1 MDPAVQERQDNEV
14 EAIKAIFVDEFE
26 TITTQNV
33 WKVAPAGP
41 ARPHFRLRL
50 SPSAEH
56 TAIKTQVHLDLEV
69 KFTRNYPHEV
79 PELTL
84 GKSTGVDRGQLP
96 TLLATLRTKAREL
109 RGQEMVYELATFVQD
124 WLASNHSVKVIAG
137 PLAAGVPSS
146 YERMQSRHELERQQ
160 QVSQLRL
167 REIQEQKAREK
178 EAEHQSA
185 QLEMHLE
192 RENARRAQLKEAW
205 KRARAARE
213 ANGLGGVAGTT
224 CPWAQ
229 LIDVPVADGASE
241 VALAAL
247 VPAGRRFH
255 LGRAVALAPEL
266 PDSPIFDSLV
276 ILRRLS
282 ATVVTAPS
290 GKQGDLSI
298 CPSQVV
304 RLLCSDAHSE
314 LLIMA
319 HVLRTTNAGA
329 AASLLEDLRELAVTC
344 TLATD
349 HPHICTFYDFLIHHD
364 DNTWSFLALEEACPD
379 GTLERLITQC
389 RKLEI
394 NLACSYV
401 AQILDALAHLHRT
414 TSHDCVDLTHILVT
428 SDGAVKLSCVTAA
441 MGSRGPAWPPAWQTD
456 LEDARGRDIYH
467 VALVFLVLVIGPTV
481 LEWYTPATVMSLWQ
495 ADGGPAGTAG
505 AGSTRSTPTAPR
517 GNGADRSP
525 GEGLA
530 AKEAREILH
539 RIPKSLKEALASMLT
554 HTHRP
559 AAQLAIYFAS
569 LARRVQ
575 PLAGQ
580 VALDS
585 LAAIHV
591 APTLPL
597 GTSPHTGGFLSQMV
611 GASAGATAAPSRYKS
626 DFEEVEYVGHGG
638 FGQVVK
644 ARNKLDGRV
653 YAIKTVRLSRDD
665 NENRKLLR
673 EVRTLSRLS
682 SVRCVRYYQAWI
694 EDAQGMW
701 MEGSSDEDDEETSC
715 GNDDTESSESESESS
730 SDDESRGGS
739 DDDDES
745 EEESTSAG
753 NGPFWATR
761 PSSSGTDSASSGF
774 STSDSSGRDNA
785 AAMNE
790 ARLMFAS
797 DPDDELDW
805 ISFDRSKSFKRRPQQ
820 PRQGKG
826 AASRRVSTDSESESD
841 SEPSTRRGRGRGR
854 PGPGPGPRA
863 IPMPQRRRTRT
874 GTTLSSGDAA
884 SGDSLGSSQKNLFI
898 QMEYCENRTL
908 SDVIEQGITA
918 NEAWRLFHQ
927 IVEGLVHIHSQGMI
941 HRDVK
946 PKNIFL
952 DADNNVKIGDFG
964 LATTFL
970 FTAAQSL
977 DVLEGSMGNLSVSRG
992 AGTAPRPIPGTEI
1005 KIEDTQRSL
1014 TSDVGTALYVA
1025 PELKSGHSKYN
1036 QKVDIYS
1043 LGIILFE
1050 LFHRFSTGMERAT
1063 TLLRLRQPEIIFP
1076 PEFPES
1082 PQKCLIQWLLNH
1094 DPRLRPT
1101 SMEVLQSHLLPT
1113 TFEDEVLQEA
1123 MRAMTNPANTTHYS
1137 KLIHSLFS
1145 HAPDPLKDFTYD
1157 EPQPLDAQAA
1167 RSLTCVQDIVT
1178 RVFRLHG
1185 AVAFNAPL
1193 LAPTNEMYAGK
1204 RMAQF
1209 VDAHG
1214 QLVMLPFDL
1223 TVPFARWVAR
1233 NPVQTLTRRF
1243 AWGNVYR
1250 ENGLGGQP
1258 RAVLETDF
1266 DIVAPAPRRGV
1277 DGTAKNG
1284 TATDPV
1290 VVALRADQLAMEAEV
1305 IYVTTQVL
1313 DAFPPLRQRPLG
1325 YHLVVNHTLL
1335 IDAVFAGARVPDHQQ
1350 AVVSA
1355 TLDQMFKSPVAQ
1367 VRAKLLT
1374 QLSRRCVEAL
1384 VPFVEPQPL
1393 AAILP
1398 HLRSL
1403 RDSLAAN
1410 LATAALAARAD
1421 ACMQQLQRL
1430 DAHLRALGVTA
1441 TMLVC
1446 PLLTYNLA
1454 QYRGGLV
1461 FQARINAPGQRADVI
1476 ASGGRYDALVAQFAH
1491 PARRATV
1498 GPQSPA
1504 GSAAG
1509 AGAVATPVVACGVH
1523 VAVQKLAWIHRQ
1535 QFPKSTATQVVVA
1548 SFGTGLLTERM
1559 KLAKELWQAGVACE
1573 YLYEENTPADMVAQ
1587 QCKLK
1592 GIAAVVFVKS
1602 DSASGTVKVR
1612 HIRSKAETDVPRATV
1627 VDHVARLVGADAAA
1641 AAEAGHLVVTP
1652 AALGGGM
1659 WAGGAAPAATTGPG
1673 SPMQLN
1679 TNHHHGHGHHHGHHH
1694 AAPAPA
1700 ASGPASIITST
1711 AVMKKLKHKQRQ
1723 MILEKA
1729 VVSVGRGIG
1738 DVVASPVLAVYSLS
1752 LPALRALAADLSRN
1766 LGSGAATTTLTDL
1779 PLSSADRELVQ
1790 QVVAAVGKLKAAG
1803 HRFCFLYSV
1812 TQDAH
1817 CVVSLG

>member
-1 MDPAVQERQDNEV
+1 
-14 EAIKAIFVDEFE
+14 
-26 TITTQNV
+26 
-33 WKVAPAGP
+33 
-41 ARPHFRLRL
+41 
-50 SPSAEH
+50 
-56 TAIKTQVHLDLEV
+56 
-69 KFTRNYPHEV
+69 
-79 PELTL
+79 
-84 GKSTGVDRGQLP
+84 
-96 TLLATLRTKAREL
+96 
-109 RGQEMVYELATFVQD
+109 
-124 WLASNHSVKVIAG
+124 
-137 PLAAGVPSS
+137 
-146 YERMQSRHELERQQ
+146 
-160 QVSQLRL
+160 
-167 REIQEQKAREK
+167 
-178 EAEHQSA
+178 
-185 QLEMHLE
+185 
-192 RENARRAQLKEAW
+192 
-205 KRARAARE
+205 
-213 ANGLGGVAGTT
+213 
-224 CPWAQ
+224 
-229 LIDVPVADGASE
+229 
-241 VALAAL
+241 
-247 VPAGRRFH
+247 
-255 LGRAVALAPEL
+255 
-266 PDSPIFDSLV
+266 
-276 ILRRLS
+276 
-282 ATVVTAPS
+282 
-290 GKQGDLSI
+290 
-298 CPSQVV
+298 
-304 RLLCSDAHSE
+304 
-314 LLIMA
+314 
-319 HVLRTTNAGA
+319 
-329 AASLLEDLRELAVTC
+329 
-344 TLATD
+344 
-349 HPHICTFYDFLIHHD
+349 
-364 DNTWSFLALEEACPD
+364 
-379 GTLERLITQC
+379 
-389 RKLEI
+389 
-394 NLACSYV
+394 
-401 AQILDALAHLHRT
+401 
-414 TSHDCVDLTHILVT
+414 
-428 SDGAVKLSCVTAA
+428 
-441 MGSRGPAWPPAWQTD
+441 
-456 LEDARGRDIYH
+456 
-467 VALVFLVLVIGPTV
+467 
-481 LEWYTPATVMSLWQ
+481 
-495 ADGGPAGTAG
+495 
-505 AGSTRSTPTAPR
+505 
-517 GNGADRSP
+517 
-525 GEGLA
+525 
-530 AKEAREILH
+530 
-539 RIPKSLKEALASMLT
+539 
-554 HTHRP
+554 
-559 AAQLAIYFAS
+559 
-569 LARRVQ
+569 
-575 PLAGQ
+575 
-580 VALDS
+580 
-585 LAAIHV
+585 
-591 APTLPL
+591 
-597 GTSPHTGGFLSQMV
+597 MV
-611 GASAGATAAPSRYKS
+611 GASAGTTAAPSRYKS

-701 MEGSSDEDDEETSC
+701 MEGSSDEDDDGTSC
-715 GNDDTESSESESESS
+715 GNDIESSESESESS

-739 DDDDES
+739 DDDDDDDDES
-745 EEESTSAG
+745 EEDSTSAG

-761 PSSSGTDSASSGF
+761 PSSSGTDSSSSGF
-774 STSDSSGRDNA
+774 STSDSSGRDNV

-820 PRQGKG
+820 PKYGKG
-826 AASRRVSTDSESESD
+826 AASRRASTDSESESD
-841 SEPSTRRGRGRGR
+841 SEPSPRRGRGRGR

-863 IPMPQRRRTRT
+863 IPVPQRRRTRT
-874 GTTLSSGDAA
+874 GTTRSSGDAA

-908 SDVIEQGITA
+908 SDVIEQGITP

-977 DVLEGSMGNLSVSRG
+977 DVLEGSMGNLNVSRG
-992 AGTAPRPIPGTEI
+992 AGMVPRPIPGTEI

-1094 DPRLRPT
+1094 DPRQRPT

-1157 EPQPLDAQAA
+1157 DPQPLDAQAM
-1167 RSLTCVQDIVT
+1167 RSLTCVQDVVT

-1233 NPVQTLTRRF
+1233 NPVQMLTRRF

-1258 RAVLETDF
+1258 RAVLEADF

-1277 DGTAKNG
+1277 DGTVKNG
-1284 TATDPV
+1284 TAADPV
-1290 VVALRADQLAMEAEV
+1290 VAALRTDQLAMEAEV
-1305 IYVTTQVL
+1305 IYVMTQVL

-1325 YHLVVNHTLL
+1325 
-1335 IDAVFAGARVPDHQQ
+1335 
-1350 AVVSA
+1350 
-1355 TLDQMFKSPVAQ
+1355 
-1367 VRAKLLT
+1367 
-1374 QLSRRCVEAL
+1374 
-1384 VPFVEPQPL
+1384 
-1393 AAILP
+1393 
-1398 HLRSL
+1398 
-1403 RDSLAAN
+1403 
-1410 LATAALAARAD
+1410 ARAGPPSRPVGS
-1421 ACMQQLQRL
+1421 C
-1430 DAHLRALGVTA
+1430 
-1441 TMLVC
+1441 
-1446 PLLTYNLA
+1446 
-1454 QYRGGLV
+1454 

-1498 GPQSPA
+1498 GPQSPSS
-1504 GSAAG
+1504 SAAG
-1509 AGAVATPVVACGVH
+1509 AVAAPVVACGVH

-1535 QFPKSTATQVVVA
+1535 RFPKSTATQVVVA

-1592 GIAAVVFVKS
+1592 GIAAIIFVKS

-1612 HIRSKAETDVPRATV
+1612 HIKSKVETDVPRATV

-1641 AAEAGHLVVTP
+1641 AAEAGHLVVTS
-1652 AALGGGM
+1652 AALGGGL
-1659 WAGGAAPAATTGPG
+1659 WTGGAAPAVAAGPG

-1679 TNHHHGHGHHHGHHH
+1679 TNHHHGHGHGHHH
-1694 AAPAPA
+1694 GYHHAPPAPA

-1729 VVSVGRGIG
+1729 VASVGRGIG

-1766 LGSGAATTTLTDL
+1766 QGSGTAATTLTDL

-1812 TQDAH
+1812 LQDAH